1 MMVRTVVGDVPA
13 HTLGRTLVHEHLIL
27 DNALIRDE
35 YPHIRL
41 PSVDDAVAEVS
52 ACRAVGIGA
61 MVDAMPA
68 AGGRHPDRLAAI
80 SEATGVAIVA
90 TTGLHTEKYYVHHP
104 WAIDADPDRL
114 VTLFVDDIEIGID
127 RFDYTGPIVERT
139 SHRAGLIKV
148 ATDDGGVTDRARR
161 CFTAAAEVARR
172 TGVPILTHT
181 EGGHGSMEQ
190 IELLDQ
196 LGVPLSRVV
205 ISHTDIF

>member
-35 YPHIRL
+35 YAHIHL

-148 ATDDGGVTDRARR
+148 ATDDGGVPASSDQPFLLTVGANAAP
-161 CFTAAAEVARR
+161 TATNVLISGTLALGE
-172 TGVPILTHT
+172 ILTGSYT
-181 EGGHGSMEQ
+181 YNDAEGDAEGDG
-190 IELLDQ
+190 
-196 LGVPLSRVV
+196 P
-205 ISHTDIF
+205 